1 MHELTP
7 GTRVE
12 GSVRLDGEDIY
23 GPSVDP
29 VALRRVVGMVFQRP
43 NPFPTM
49 SIYDNVVGRVAAD
62 RPADGVPTSTWS
74 SSGRLRRAALWDEV
88 KDKLKSG
95 GTSLSGGQ
103 QQRLCIARA
112 LAVDPEV
119 ILMDEP
125 ASALDPVATLRI
137 EELMAELRANYT
149 IVIVTHNMQQAS
161 RISDHTAFF
170 TMGPDRAGLPGRDGR
185 DRPDLHQPQAA
196 ADRGLR
202 VRPVRLRTDPPTM
215 TDEQHGAERAM
226 DAQIEQLMSRG
237 GERAADASSPRRR
250 ARRSIATKRLIR
262 DAVLRMGAIV
272 ETAIREASRAL
283 TAHDAALAL
292 EVIKGDAIIN
302 EAQRAVSRLIS
313 VTIATQ
319 QPVARDLRY
328 LLTLDHVTYELERM
342 GDHAASVAK
351 AVIKLAPEPPLQHH
365 VHLPEMAELAA
376 VLVHGVLLAL
386 VESDA
391 VKARE
396 IAVQDDEIDR
406 LYHATFDTV
415 VELMRAGP
423 GQRRARDADHHRV
436 ALPRADRRPG
446 HEHRR
451 GRRLSRDRRRRGP
464 QSVSRPPIRVLFVCT
479 GNSARSLMAEAL
491 LRQQGGE
498 AFEVYSAG
506 TEPKGSTR

>member
-1 MHELTP
+1 
-7 GTRVE
+7 
-12 GSVRLDGEDIY
+12 
-23 GPSVDP
+23 
-29 VALRRVVGMVFQRP
+29 
-43 NPFPTM
+43 
-49 SIYDNVVGRVAAD
+49 
-62 RPADGVPTSTWS
+62 
-74 SSGRLRRAALWDEV
+74 
-88 KDKLKSG
+88 
-95 GTSLSGGQ
+95 
-103 QQRLCIARA
+103 
-112 LAVDPEV
+112 
-119 ILMDEP
+119 
-125 ASALDPVATLRI
+125 
-137 EELMAELRANYT
+137 
-149 IVIVTHNMQQAS
+149 
-161 RISDHTAFF
+161 
-170 TMGPDRAGLPGRDGR
+170 
-185 DRPDLHQPQAA
+185 
-196 ADRGLR
+196 
-202 VRPVRLRTDPPTM
+202 M
-215 TDEQHGAERAM
+215 TDEQPNAERAM
-226 DAQIEQLMSRG
+226 DAQIERLMTD
-237 GERAADASSPRRR
+237 AANEPRRVLAQAPR
-250 ARRSIATKRLIR
+250 EALDRDEGLIR

-415 VELMRAGP
+415 VELMRNDPANVERGTRIIIASHYLERI
-423 GQRRARDADHHRV
+423 GDRATNIAEDV
-436 ALPRADRRPG
+436 VYL
-446 HEHRR
+446 
-451 GRRLSRDRRRRGP
+451 
-464 QSVSRPPIRVLFVCT
+464 VT
-479 GNSARSLMAEAL
+479 GDVEDLN
-491 LRQQGGE
+491 
-498 AFEVYSAG
+498 
-506 TEPKGSTR
+506 P